1 MLLESVIAK
10 AEYLTRKSGQGV
22 RAPGILL
29 QKVVCLV
36 KSVNSRSL
44 QLNGGVPTTSFY
56 FPISSSDYCVSPPL
70 SLC

>member
-44 QLNGGVPTTSFY
+44 QLNKGVPTTSFY
-56 FPISSSDYCVSPPL
+56 LPISSSNCVSSPL